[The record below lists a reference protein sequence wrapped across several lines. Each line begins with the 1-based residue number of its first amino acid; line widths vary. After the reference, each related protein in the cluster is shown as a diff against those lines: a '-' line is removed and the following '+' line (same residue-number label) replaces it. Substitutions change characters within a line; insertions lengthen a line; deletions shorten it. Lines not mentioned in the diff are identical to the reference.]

1 MTLENKYGATEL
13 HCSQK
18 EHMLYYKALT
28 GRFCWLITVCMEFVL
43 IASLIKVGQMV
54 RVVSNVF
61 ITRPH
66 TTNGYLLVSRK

>member
-18 EHMLYYKALT
+18 DA
-28 GRFCWLITVCMEFVL
+28 VL
-43 IASLIKVGQMV
+43 QGSDWTFLLAYRCVSGIHSHCIPNKRGQMV